1 MRLSV
6 LSVPEILIKHC
17 TLYTNFFLSDRKQ
30 FVCINQ
36 VESRSFDVSYGVP
49 QGSCL
54 GPVLFLFYASKSFE
68 IVSKHLPN
76 SHGYADDSQ
85 LYLSFR
91 PDSQDSQDEAVKCVQ
106 DCITDARAWRVSQK
120 MRFNDFKT
128 EFLNVGTYHQLR
140 KVDMDSARVGE
151 VDIIPVKSVRN
162 SGAWSDENMSMD
174 CNILS
179 QVVIMNFTLSK
190 CTEAYIHSIYM

>member
-1 MRLSV
+1 
-6 LSVPEILIKHC
+6 
-17 TLYTNFFLSDRKQ
+17 
-30 FVCINQ
+30 
-36 VESRSFDVSYGVP
+36 
-49 QGSCL
+49 
-54 GPVLFLFYASKSFE
+54 
-68 IVSKHLPN
+68 
-76 SHGYADDSQ
+76 
-85 LYLSFR
+85 
-91 PDSQDSQDEAVKCVQ
+91 
-106 DCITDARAWRVSQK
+106 

-140 KVDMDSARVGE
+140 KVDMDSAHVGE

-190 CTEAYIHSIYM
+190 CTEAYIHSIYIMWRIIMHNITSLFFKKIFLYFLVVS